1 MPKTEDV
8 EIKIMDVR
16 EHLEKRKKAAEE
28 YMRKRKEEIKK
39 EEINI
44 EMSQVSNEPVK
55 KEEQKNKTFDL
66 QEELEKKFDELFG
79 TANNDD

>member
-1 MPKTEDV
+1 
-8 EIKIMDVR
+8 
-16 EHLEKRKKAAEE
+16 
-28 YMRKRKEEIKK
+28 MRKRKEEIKK

-44 EMSQVSNEPVK
+44 EMSQVSNEPVQ